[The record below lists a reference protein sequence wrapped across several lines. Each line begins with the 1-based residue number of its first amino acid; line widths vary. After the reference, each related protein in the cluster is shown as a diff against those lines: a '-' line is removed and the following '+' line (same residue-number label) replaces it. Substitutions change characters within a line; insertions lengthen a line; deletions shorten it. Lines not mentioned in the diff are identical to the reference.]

1 MNSYPYR
8 RGVLHAE
15 DVALPEIAEE
25 IGTPFYCYSRKMIC
39 ESYRQLAASA
49 PGAEICYSVK
59 SNSNQAV
66 IAQFAALGAGADVV
80 SEGETRRALAAGVP
94 PERIVFSGVGKTRD
108 EIAFF
113 ITSRCG
119 QINVESEGEL
129 AVVDEVAR
137 SLGTRVNVAF
147 RVNPDVDAKTH
158 DKVSTGRA
166 GDKFGIGFAAI
177 PEIYLL
183 AGAMDGVVPVGLAVH
198 IGSQL
203 TQLQP
208 FRDAFSR
215 VHALVGALRTRGCL
229 VERLDVGGGLG
240 ITYRSETPPSPAAY
254 GELLC
259 EVFSGLDIQLI
270 LEPGRY
276 LTGNAGVLV
285 SRVLYVKESGA
296 KRFAVVDAAMNDLM
310 RPALYG
316 AWHGVDPVLEPVA
329 GAESAIF
336 DVVGPVCE
344 SGDVIAV
351 ERDLPGLRAG
361 DLIAIRSAGAYGAVM
376 SSNYNTR
383 LTAPEVMVDG
393 PNYHVIRQR
402 GNYDTLIGMDSIPDC
417 VTRPGNAAK

>member
-1 MNSYPYR
+1 MNSFQYR

-15 DVALPEIAEE
+15 DVPLSEIAED
-25 IGTPFYCYSRKMIC
+25 IGTPLYCYSRTMIC
-39 ESYRQLAASA
+39 ESYRQLTAAV
-49 PGAEICYSVK
+49 PDAEICYSVK

-80 SEGETRRALAAGVP
+80 SEGETRRALAAGVA

-108 EIAFF
+108 EIDFF
-113 ITSRCG
+113 IASRCG

-137 SLGTRVNVAF
+137 SLETRVKVAF

-166 GDKFGIGFAAI
+166 GDKFGIEVAAI
-177 PEIYLL
+177 PELYLQ
-183 AGAMDGVVPVGLAVH
+183 AETMDGVVPIGLAVH

-215 VHALVGALRTRGCL
+215 IRDLVGVLRTRGCV

-240 ITYRSETPPSPAAY
+240 ITYRNELPPSPAAY
-254 GELLC
+254 GELLQD
-259 EVFSGLDIQLI
+259 VFSDLDLQLI

-285 SRVLYVKESGA
+285 SRVLYIKEGGG

-316 AWHGVDPVLEPVA
+316 AWHGVDPVLQAAA
-329 GAESAIF
+329 GQESVPF

-351 ERDLPGLRAG
+351 DRDLPGLKAG
-361 DLIAIRSAGAYGAVM
+361 DFVAIRSVGAYGAVM
-376 SSNYNTR
+376 SSNYNSR

-393 PNYHVIRQR
+393 RELHVVRER

-417 VTRPGNAAK
+417 VTRTGSAAK